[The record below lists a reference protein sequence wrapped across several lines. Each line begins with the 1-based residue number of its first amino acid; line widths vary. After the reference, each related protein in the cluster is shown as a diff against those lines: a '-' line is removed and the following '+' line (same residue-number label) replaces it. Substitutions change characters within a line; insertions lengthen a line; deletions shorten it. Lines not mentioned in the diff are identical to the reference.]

1 MERGYAGGVA
11 GGGRWRNAGETM
23 AGRNMAAKWA
33 AAGLAPAQAS
43 VAAESMVRAATQGAV
58 RRTSGGV
65 VLKKLGPDA
74 PGAKRLAARYGE
86 ALVCVRYREDA
97 AAQRRY
103 TTVELVVDLRPLPPP
118 VMVRIG
124 FEEAELRSRV
134 KAAGGLWDGKR
145 KLWRVPVPV
154 VCELK
159 LSRRVV
165 RADT

>member
-11 GGGRWRNAGETM
+11 GGDRRRDAEETM

-33 AAGLAPAQAS
+33 AAGLPPAQAS
-43 VAAESMVRAATQGAV
+43 AAAEGIVRAATQVAT
-58 RRTSGGV
+58 RRAPGGV

-97 AAQRRY
+97 ATQRRY
-103 TTVELVVDLRPLPPP
+103 TTVELVVDWRPLPPP
-118 VMVRIG
+118 VMVRID
-124 FEEAELRSRV
+124 FEETELRLRV

-154 VCELK
+154 VRELK